1 MLRDFIPRLY
11 QQTILATAATSNCL
25 VVLPTGL
32 GKTGVALMLTVQRL
46 TQYPNS
52 KILML
57 APTKPLCDQHVDT
70 FRKHLELPEDKIV
83 LFTGS
88 VAPEKREVLWKEA
101 TITISTP
108 QCITGESQ
116 IFTRCGPKNIKD
128 FVESF
133 PLKETIYGGGK
144 CYSAEISEDIIGFD
158 ENKNCFLKATKCW
171 KLPCSQIINIAAE
184 LGNKIKCTPE
194 HPLLTINSNAQIS
207 WKHSSE
213 IKPGDYI
220 AIANKIDWDTFN
232 YNLYNFFSKTKLRL
246 CNPKIILDLYSKLK
260 KKGMPRKKYYNYI
273 KRSMPLTVFFS
284 DSRKMD
290 YVLPG
295 ELLITNRTGRSS
307 PLKLPQTITPELC
320 YLVGAMLGD
329 GHIGNRG
336 PEHGFEVVYS
346 ELSYSSIK
354 RRFSDAL
361 FKTFYIKPSADNK
374 QKGLIYYSS
383 ALAEVF
389 EKLGVP
395 KGKKA
400 SIINVPEW
408 IYFCQEEYI
417 LAFLAGILNSDG
429 DGHKNMLRICSVS
442 KKFIYN
448 LKWLLLRLGIIAYI
462 EERKGKNNQICG
474 HPAKSSMSYHLI
486 ISGEDNIEAILRC
499 PLIDTK
505 KFKYKQKTKHGT
517 RSKDILPVKA
527 ALKKAYFEH
536 RKNRG
541 ETIDE
546 FRMAYRAG
554 YLSKNYL
561 KKNLPLL
568 KSETAEKIMK
578 IVHLP
583 FRWVKVKW
591 AQSESTEGFVYD
603 LTIENKHNFIADGI
617 INHNTVE
624 NDVINKR
631 INLEEISLL
640 IFDEAHHATKEYSYV
655 WLAQQYEK
663 LAKFPRILALTASP
677 GSDMDKIKEICT
689 NLLIEKVEV
698 RTEKDADVQ
707 QYVQHIKVKWEEVE
721 FPETFKAVQ
730 KFLQSC
736 RKSKLEEVQKYGY
749 CNSVNVSKG
758 ELLGIQGELQKKV
771 SSGEK
776 EFEAL
781 RSMSLV
787 AEALKV
793 EHGLELLE
801 TQGIKQLS
809 SYLKNLQQEAPNSK
823 TKAVKNLV
831 MDENFKSAAYLA
843 EQLDS
848 ENTPYP
854 KLIKLKELVERELAA
869 EPSSKIIIFT
879 QFRNSAEEI
888 VRALGEI
895 NVTTNIFVG
904 QAKKNGVG
912 FSQKQQKEILD
923 RFRVGEFSV
932 LVATSVAEEGL
943 DIPKVDNVIFY
954 EPIPSAIRSI
964 QRRGRTGRLEKGEV
978 TVLVTKGTRDE
989 AYRWS
994 SHHKEK
1000 RMYRNLETLKKEFGY
1015 SARETKIIANP
1026 LTTSPNL
1033 ITSPNTTL
1041 TQFETKTAEPMVA
1054 VLADHREK
1062 NNRIVKE
1069 LIDLNVSV
1077 KTAQLELA
1085 DYLVS
1090 GRVAV
1095 ELKTVPDFVASIID
1109 GRLLEQVRDLKKNF
1123 ERAVLVIE
1131 GEEDIYSV
1139 RKVHANAIR
1148 GMLSCIVLDF
1158 GVPVLYTKNPKDTA
1172 GLLAVMAQREQNKER
1187 DFSYHERKP
1196 HSLKEQQEF
1205 FVSSLPGIGV
1215 QTAKLLLEHF
1225 GSIKALV
1232 ASNREELV
1240 AIKGVGDKTADRLI
1254 SMFEEKYR

>member
-32 GKTGVALMLTVQRL
+32 GKTGVALMLSVQRL

-70 FRKHLELPEDKIV
+70 FRKHLEIPPEKIV

-88 VAPEKREVLWKEA
+88 VAPEKRELLWKDA
-101 TITISTP
+101 QIIVSTP
-108 QCITGESQ
+108 QG
-116 IFTRCGPKNIKD
+116 
-128 FVESF
+128 
-133 PLKETIYGGGK
+133 L
-144 CYSAEISEDIIGFD
+144 
-158 ENKNCFLKATKCW
+158 END
-171 KLPCSQIINIAAE
+171 
-184 LGNKIKCTPE
+184 
-194 HPLLTINSNAQIS
+194 TINQR
-207 WKHSSE
+207 
-213 IKPGDYI
+213 IK
-220 AIANKIDWDTFN
+220 
-232 YNLYNFFSKTKLRL
+232 
-246 CNPKIILDLYSKLK
+246 
-260 KKGMPRKKYYNYI
+260 
-273 KRSMPLTVFFS
+273 
-284 DSRKMD
+284 
-290 YVLPG
+290 
-295 ELLITNRTGRSS
+295 
-307 PLKLPQTITPELC
+307 
-320 YLVGAMLGD
+320 
-329 GHIGNRG
+329 
-336 PEHGFEVVYS
+336 
-346 ELSYSSIK
+346 
-354 RRFSDAL
+354 
-361 FKTFYIKPSADNK
+361 
-374 QKGLIYYSS
+374 
-383 ALAEVF
+383 
-389 EKLGVP
+389 
-395 KGKKA
+395 
-400 SIINVPEW
+400 
-408 IYFCQEEYI
+408 
-417 LAFLAGILNSDG
+417 
-429 DGHKNMLRICSVS
+429 
-442 KKFIYN
+442 
-448 LKWLLLRLGIIAYI
+448 
-462 EERKGKNNQICG
+462 
-474 HPAKSSMSYHLI
+474 
-486 ISGEDNIEAILRC
+486 
-499 PLIDTK
+499 
-505 KFKYKQKTKHGT
+505 
-517 RSKDILPVKA
+517 
-527 ALKKAYFEH
+527 
-536 RKNRG
+536 
-541 ETIDE
+541 
-546 FRMAYRAG
+546 
-554 YLSKNYL
+554 
-561 KKNLPLL
+561 
-568 KSETAEKIMK
+568 
-578 IVHLP
+578 
-583 FRWVKVKW
+583 
-591 AQSESTEGFVYD
+591 
-603 LTIENKHNFIADGI
+603 
-617 INHNTVE
+617 
-624 NDVINKR
+624 
-631 INLEEISLL
+631 LEEVSLL

-677 GSDMDKIKEICT
+677 GSDMEKIKEICT

-698 RTEKDADVQ
+698 RTEKDADVRE
-707 QYVQHIKVKWEEVE
+707 YVQHIKVKWEEVE

-758 ELLGIQGELQKKV
+758 ELLGIQGELQQKV

-793 EHGLELLE
+793 EHALELLE
-801 TQGIKQLS
+801 TQGVKQ
-809 SYLKNLQQEAPNSK
+809 SYTYLRGLQQEAPTSK

-831 MDENFKSAAYLA
+831 MDENFKSAVYLA
-843 EQLDS
+843 EQLVNEDV
-848 ENTPYP
+848 PYP
-854 KLIKLKELVERELAA
+854 KLIKLKELVEKELGT
-869 EPSSKIIIFT
+869 EPSSKIIVFT

-888 VRALGEI
+888 VKALEEKNI
-895 NVTTNIFVG
+895 TTNIFVG
-904 QAKKNGVG
+904 QAKKNGLG

-923 RFRVGEFSV
+923 RFRAGEFSV

-1015 SARETKIIANP
+1015 SSSETK
-1026 LTTSPNL
+1026 T
-1033 ITSPNTTL
+1033 NTNHNTNSNATL
-1041 TQFETKTAEPMVA
+1041 SQFETKATESAIVA

-1158 GVPVLYTKNPKDTA
+1158 GIPVLYTKNPKDTA

-1205 FVSSLPGIGV
+1205 FISSLPGIGV

-1232 ASNREELV
+1232 ESNREELV

-1254 SMFEEKYR
+1254 SLFEEKYGKEQ